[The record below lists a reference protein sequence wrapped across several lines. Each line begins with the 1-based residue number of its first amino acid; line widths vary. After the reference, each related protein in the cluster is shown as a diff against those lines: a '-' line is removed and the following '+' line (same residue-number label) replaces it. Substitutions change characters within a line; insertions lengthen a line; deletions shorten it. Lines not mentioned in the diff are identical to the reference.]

1 MAPMSSRSVD
11 GASSGSGAPER
22 FSRLMDGRDYEFKV
36 MTLPR
41 GTSRAEARQLMTE
54 HAEYGRWELARV
66 VVYLGGARRVW
77 LRRRILRVA
86 RTR

>member
-1 MAPMSSRSVD
+1 MAAMNSRSVD
-11 GASSGSGAPER
+11 GSSGSAVPER
-22 FSRLMDGRDYEFKV
+22 FSRPMDGRDYEFKV

>member
-1 MAPMSSRSVD
+1 MAAMNSRSVD
-11 GASSGSGAPER
+11 GSSGSGAPER

-54 HAEYGRWELARV
+54 HAEYGRWELTRV

>member
-1 MAPMSSRSVD
+1 MAPMNSRSARPLPDRGVPD
-11 GASSGSGAPER
+11 RSTRLVSGRE
-22 FSRLMDGRDYEFKV
+22 YEYRV

-41 GTSRAEARQLMTE
+41 STSRAEARQLMTE

-66 VVYLGGARRVW
+66 VVYLGGARRIW

-86 RTR
+86 RSG

>member
-11 GASSGSGAPER
+11 GSSGFGASER
-22 FSRLMDGRDYEFKV
+22 FFGPMDGRDYEFKV

>member
-11 GASSGSGAPER
+11 GASASGAPEPI
-22 FSRLMDGRDYEFKV
+22 SRLMDGRDYEFKV

-41 GTSRAEARQLMTE
+41 GTTRAEARQLMTE

-77 LRRRILRVA
+77 MRRRILRVA